1 MLDECPVC
9 LGTYDHVMWIQCT
22 HCKQWFHSRCLEIA
36 DYSLG
41 DFVSY
46 HCNKCT
52 DKHGPSEHK
61 RRSKRAR
68 TAIDYVALNEGDQF
82 ALDKASHFQLPKF
95 LQFTGEKDIAVR
107 NDLIILNK
115 PILVPNADC
124 GMKLPRPRK
133 EITIDYITDCC
144 GPDRPV
150 EVMDVISQ
158 QGVSPGWKLQQ
169 WRDYFETEEH
179 HRDRLRNVIS
189 LEISDAPGLGTKFQ
203 RPKLVRELDLVDKV
217 WDDEQDRS
225 KVTKYCLMSVKNS
238 FTDFHIDFG
247 GTSVYYTIIQGC
259 KSFLMFPPTENNLD
273 IYTSW
278 CLKPNQNFIWYPEH
292 FVYRNKEK
300 VYPTGGFKVTLQP
313 GDLFIIPSGWIHCVH
328 TPQDSIVIGGNY
340 LTLRDMPMQLKIYD
354 IERVTKVP
362 TKFRFPMFN
371 KVIWLSAI
379 YYTNHRDEFKEVENG
394 SEIIN
399 AWVHHLE
406 RHLELSK
413 TNQTAKKSIPK
424 LINPKQFLE
433 TLKSLKGTTAEDTM

>member
-1 MLDECPVC
+1 
-9 LGTYDHVMWIQCT
+9 
-22 HCKQWFHSRCLEIA
+22 
-36 DYSLG
+36 
-41 DFVSY
+41 
-46 HCNKCT
+46 
-52 DKHGPSEHK
+52 
-61 RRSKRAR
+61 
-68 TAIDYVALNEGDQF
+68 
-82 ALDKASHFQLPKF
+82 
-95 LQFTGEKDIAVR
+95 
-107 NDLIILNK
+107 
-115 PILVPNADC
+115 
-124 GMKLPRPRK
+124 
-133 EITIDYITDCC
+133 
-144 GPDRPV
+144 
-150 EVMDVISQ
+150 
-158 QGVSPGWKLQQ
+158 
-169 WRDYFETEEH
+169 
-179 HRDRLRNVIS
+179 
-189 LEISDAPGLGTKFQ
+189 
-203 RPKLVRELDLVDKV
+203 
-217 WDDEQDRS
+217 
-225 KVTKYCLMSVKNS
+225 
-238 FTDFHIDFG
+238 
-247 GTSVYYTIIQGC
+247 
-259 KSFLMFPPTENNLD
+259 MFPPTENNLD